1 MPKGLV
7 EIGQLTEIIEKKGAN
22 HQSSVLTV
30 SSSDNDAS
38 TYSPSIYSATGP
50 LTDVVNKTTAK
61 PMYYC
66 DKLTK
71 YPFIAS

>member
-38 TYSPSIYSATGP
+38 THNLCIYSATGP
-50 LTDVVNKTTAK
+50 LTQ
-61 PMYYC
+61 PW
-66 DKLTK
+66 
-71 YPFIAS
+71 PFHDRLQPVATLVTEYDHRQ